1 VHHLG
6 AHTSTKF
13 VPVPGELSFA
23 LSGQFSSAFAVLPPL
38 SNFRR
43 RCTSVFALLRRD
55 KLTRQVGE
63 TSRRDKQRIR
73 VNSRKSRFPAPQT
86 RGTFLPFALGKNKAK
101 G

>member
-1 VHHLG
+1 
-6 AHTSTKF
+6 
-13 VPVPGELSFA
+13 LSFA
-23 LSGQFSSAFAVLPPL
+23 PSGQFSSAFTSLPP
-38 SNFRR
+38 SFNSRR

-73 VNSRKSRFPAPQT
+73 VNSRQSRFPAPQT
-86 RGTFLPFALGKNKAK
+86 CGTFLPFALWKNKAK